1 MKIFRRNVFTGSLL
15 FLAVAGVANAEIDVV
30 PSTDTIVERIGE
42 ARTENRARIR
52 SFDVIRTYQLF
63 GKECQRTK
71 SEVTAAISYKPYG
84 VQSYTIHK
92 ASGAS
97 LGETI
102 VRKIL
107 ENEKE
112 VLTNPAATD
121 LSADNYVFRFLRTD
135 SLDGRP
141 CYLLALRPKRK
152 DTKLFVGTVWV
163 DASRYLIR
171 KVEAEFVQPASW
183 WLHNVHLTL
192 EFQDVHG
199 MWLQTGFLSTA
210 DVRLLGPYT
219 MVSRDVEY
227 RMDEIEATVRPAS
240 P

>member
-1 MKIFRRNVFTGSLL
+1 VKIFRRNVFTGSLL

-141 CYLLALRPKRK
+141 CYLLALRPSER
-152 DTKLFVGTVWV
+152 TPSYSSAPSGSMHH
-163 DASRYLIR
+163 A
-171 KVEAEFVQPASW
+171 
-183 WLHNVHLTL
+183 TL
-192 EFQDVHG
+192 SVRWRRSLSNPPLG
-199 MWLQTGFLSTA
+199 GF
-210 DVRLLGPYT
+210 T
-219 MVSRDVEY
+219 MFTSL
-227 RMDEIEATVRPAS
+227 
-240 P
+240 